1 MAFRTVG
8 VEIGTSGV
16 RAVELALGTGTPAL
30 VNYGEVPLPP
40 GAVLEGEI
48 ADRNIVTDR
57 LKRLWGEADFSSN
70 RVSVGVSGLRAIIR
84 EIQIA
89 QVSDKELDEVVRF
102 QAEDVIPFPIEQTL
116 LSARVIGSFSGDG
129 GVSQNRVLF
138 AAAHRELVEPVIQV
152 MEDANLIPI
161 AVDLSALALVRS
173 ARAGLPEVAGA
184 EAIVSIGA
192 GLTMVVV
199 HEAGIANFVRTIGQG
214 GDKVTEAI
222 ASSLDAPFQ
231 DAEQIKWNLS
241 LPGPQYVT
249 AAAAARDATS
259 ALVNEVKSSVD
270 YYNGL
275 ADRQNIERVLITGG
289 GALLE
294 GLLPRI
300 QQQFRIPVMTAH
312 PLSSIDISQI
322 GLLPEDAARRE
333 PSMSTVL
340 GLAIPEPQ
348 GVKPINLLPPEVT
361 RKATLQK
368 TRRYVFAGA
377 ALLLVLMVGWFGFQS
392 YNWYNGGNTLASQK
406 EQNNVLTAQIAS
418 LEQSMQTKARL
429 TALEASVAPY
439 LQDEVDWSKVYN
451 EIVSKLDPAVAG
463 TYILSIDTVAVAS
476 SGTASSAA
484 SMGASLGGPYTSAT
498 TILSDKVPI
507 HMSQVIAVVSVNVLG
522 LGGYTDFTSWVD
534 AIEKLPMFTAPVVS
548 SVQLVGSTASATQN
562 TVSPV
567 TFPAT
572 FGITTA
578 ALSSRATKYK

>member
-30 VNYGEVPLPP
+30 INYGEVPLPP

-48 ADRNIVTDR
+48 ADRNVVTDR

-116 LSARVIGSFSGDG
+116 LSARVIGTYTGDG

-152 MEDANLIPI
+152 MEDADLVPI

-249 AAAAARDATS
+249 ASAAARDATA

-294 GLLPRI
+294 GLIPRI

-312 PLSSIDISQI
+312 PLASIDISQI

-361 RKATLQK
+361 RKASLQK

-377 ALLLVLMVGWFGFQS
+377 AVLLILMVGWFGYQS
-392 YNWYNGGNTLASQK
+392 YNWYNGGTTLASQK
-406 EQNNVLTAQIAS
+406 AQNNALTAQIAS
-418 LEQSMQTKARL
+418 LEQTLQTKARL

-439 LQDEVDWSKVYN
+439 LQDEVDWSAVYN
-451 EIVSKLDPAVAG
+451 EITTKLNPSAPG
-463 TYILSIDTVAVAS
+463 TYVMSIDTVATAG
-476 SGTASSAA
+476 SGSAA
-484 SMGASLGGPYTSAT
+484 GAANIGTSLGGPYAGAT
-498 TILSDKVPI
+498 TILSNGNAIPLT
-507 HMSQVIAVVSVNVLG
+507 QVIAVVSVNVLG
-522 LGGYTDFTSWVD
+522 LNGYPDFTNWVNAVGKD
-534 AIEKLPMFTAPVVS
+534 PMFTVPVVS
-548 SVQLVGSTASATQN
+548 SVQQAGSSAGATQN

-567 TFPAT
+567 TFPAA

-578 ALSSRATKYK
+578 ALSPRAKEYK